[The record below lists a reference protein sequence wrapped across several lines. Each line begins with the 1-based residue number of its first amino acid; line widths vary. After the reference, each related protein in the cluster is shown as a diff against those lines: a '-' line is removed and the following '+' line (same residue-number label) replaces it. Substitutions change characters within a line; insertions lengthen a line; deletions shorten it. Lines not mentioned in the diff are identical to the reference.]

1 MGPICHGEW
10 APAGEQKKEL
20 TREVFLCRCHTRYH
34 PRLPG
39 GPALFSALRNL
50 DIPGQGWDIDSIK
63 YYYIFCTFVIVLNQV
78 TILEGGGWEGVSTGR
93 GYMYIYG

>member
-1 MGPICHGEW
+1 MASYLLNIMGH
-10 APAGEQKKEL
+10 A
-20 TREVFLCRCHTRYH
+20 
-34 PRLPG
+34 
-39 GPALFSALRNL
+39 
-50 DIPGQGWDIDSIK
+50 IK